1 LTNYYYISW
10 DYYLPLTVYIVN
22 SSFHKSRSVNVAPC
36 YLRRDL
42 CHFVLANSGP
52 LSLEK
57 LMLCKS
63 TDKMHSFNRR
73 LSTQVCSCKEIKTLL
88 SLEMWVHD
96 KPQWQHCWGNFTCK
110 ITQYICIHIYLNIYI
125 YISYLDCY
133 YLLRTIHLAYL
144 FFYSSMMECE
154 CHSML
159 SKRELLSLCISQQ
172 WTPVIPYST
181 SVDHFLWCKSTIEMH
196 FFKNR
201 LGTEVHCKMVN

>member
-1 LTNYYYISW
+1 MGIEQFQRSRPLYCILIVFVYHLYWYKWIDRFLLDYSVPKNTNISSLTNYYYISW
-10 DYYLPLTVYIVN
+10 DYYLSLTVYIVIT
-22 SSFHKSRSVNVAPC
+22 SFHKRSVNVAPC

-96 KPQWQHCWGNFTCK
+96 KPQWQHCLGNFTCK
-110 ITQYICIHIYLNIYI
+110 ITL
-125 YISYLDCY
+125 
-133 YLLRTIHLAYL
+133 
-144 FFYSSMMECE
+144 
-154 CHSML
+154 
-159 SKRELLSLCISQQ
+159 
-172 WTPVIPYST
+172 
-181 SVDHFLWCKSTIEMH
+181 
-196 FFKNR
+196 
-201 LGTEVHCKMVN
+201 

>member
-1 LTNYYYISW
+1 MTNYYYISW

-22 SSFHKSRSVNVAPC
+22 SSFHKSRSVNVTPC

-110 ITQYICIHIYLNIYI
+110 ITQYIHILWQPATLSEPTPPKQDT
-125 YISYLDCY
+125 IS
-133 YLLRTIHLAYL
+133 LRKAKKGMFILKT
-144 FFYSSMMECE
+144 
-154 CHSML
+154 
-159 SKRELLSLCISQQ
+159 
-172 WTPVIPYST
+172 
-181 SVDHFLWCKSTIEMH
+181 
-196 FFKNR
+196 
-201 LGTEVHCKMVN
+201 